1 MFEIIYGILKQV
13 WIPLL
18 KAKKNINWCQ
28 HKTWDHHI
36 ELFCS
41 TVKDTNITQ
50 LNLCFAFTRSQISC
64 LEYWTSLSFQ
74 GPDEEQQQ
82 VEPHHTVVFG
92 DGDCVKFENKV
103 RKMSFTSSM
112 LWEFSTSC
120 HLVVIFLPL
129 WGVFSVN
136 CQDAKCWTLDLSSCS
151 VIGRK
156 HLKL

>member
-13 WIPLL
+13 WITLL
-18 KAKKNINWCQ
+18 KAKKYINWCQ
-28 HKTWDHHI
+28 YKTWDLRSWTCALLLLAHKYHAWNI
-36 ELFCS
+36 GLPFLFKAQMRS
-41 TVKDTNITQ
+41 SSRWSLIT
-50 LNLCFAFTRSQISC
+50 LWC
-64 LEYWTSLSFQ
+64 LGMET
-74 GPDEEQQQ
+74 
-82 VEPHHTVVFG
+82 
-92 DGDCVKFENKV
+92 VKFENKV

-112 LWEFSTSC
+112 LWEFSSSC

-136 CQDAKCWTLDLSSCS
+136 CQDARCWTLDLSSCS